1 MDVQNSSLLT
11 IEDAL
16 NLPSFSSA
24 HVLSG
29 KGGIRREITGAM
41 IVEAPDIEHWGK
53 RGLLIITSYFALY
66 NLSDAELSTFFEK
79 IDIIGVS
86 GIVFKLKRL
95 VASVPAPI
103 VSLCEK
109 YGIPLIV
116 VPNDTK
122 YENILLDIMGHI
134 INSNMTLLNRF
145 YEVHKSTMALVLK
158 RPSLLQILT
167 NLKSIIGA
175 DCTFLNETTRDK
187 VSTKAKVGEPFKLA
201 FEELESSTYQAYSYY
216 RAEVDYAQGA
226 TATVLAASV
235 PSPNASDCYYLIVHR
250 NPNELTMLDIMAI
263 ENIVSIL
270 QMEILKTDAI
280 DRKLFIQNN
289 NTMHDL
295 LLDRYGSHGK
305 IEEAL
310 TSLGIGAFDSYELL
324 LVKISLTDGTGQSQ
338 LDEVLSHIKTRFRA
352 AYLNLAYYV
361 TNDRILLLHNFS
373 SERDQFSLEKI
384 QSILT
389 KIHADGRIPRFGH
402 LAAISRTC
410 DRWHIK
416 SINSEVMDIHKLF
429 SNSQWQ
435 NRCIS
440 YENLGIYKLF
450 LHVDTIDTLNDC
462 IDSRILKLHQE
473 NPELLETLIIL
484 CENNLNFQETAK
496 RMILHPKTIHYR
508 VNRAQEIAGLNVRDA
523 EDCVQILL
531 SSKMLSLIDS
541 SEMPAVRR
549 ESQND

>member
-1 MDVQNSSLLT
+1 MDLQNNSQLT

-16 NLPSFSSA
+16 ALPSFSSA

-29 KGGIRREITGAM
+29 REGILREITGAM

-66 NLSDAELSTFFEK
+66 NLSDAELSAFFEK
-79 IDIIGVS
+79 IDTIGVS

-103 VSLCEK
+103 VSLCDK
-109 YGIPLIV
+109 FGIPLIV

-167 NLKSIIGA
+167 NLKGIIGS
-175 DCTFLNETTRDK
+175 DCTFLNEATMEK
-187 VSTKAKVGEPFKLA
+187 VSTKAKVGEPSKLEL
-201 FEELESSTYQAYSYY
+201 EELASSTYQAYSYY
-216 RAEVDYAQGA
+216 RAVVEYAQGPA
-226 TATVLAASV
+226 TSALAANI
-235 PSPNASDCYYLIVHR
+235 PSPNASERYYLIVHR
-250 NPNELTMLDIMAI
+250 DPDELSMLDIMAI
-263 ENIVSIL
+263 ENIVSLL

-295 LLDRYGSHGK
+295 LLDRYGSHSK

-310 TSLGIGAFDSYELL
+310 ASLGIGTFDSYELL
-324 LVKISLTDGTGQSQ
+324 LVKTSLVDGTSQSQ

-352 AYLNLAYYV
+352 AYLNLAYYM
-361 TNDRILLLHNFS
+361 TNDRILLLHNFDS
-373 SERDQFSLEKI
+373 ARDRFSLERI
-384 QSILT
+384 QSILA
-389 KIHADGRIPRFGH
+389 KIHTDASIPDFVH

-410 DRWHIK
+410 DRWHIS

-450 LHVDTIDTLNDC
+450 LHVDNIDTLTEC
-462 IDSRILKLHQE
+462 IDSRILQLHRE
-473 NPELLETLIIL
+473 NPELLETLIVL

-496 RMILHPKTIHYR
+496 QMILHPKTIHYR
-508 VNRAQEIAGLNVRDA
+508 VNRAQEIVGLDVRDA

-531 SSKMLSLIDS
+531 SSKMLSLVDS
-541 SEMPAVRR
+541 RPKLPTHR
-549 ESQND
+549 ESRDN